1 MHSAQVVWGPCPT
14 HRGAQGDQ
22 NGWSGAQEKQAQI
35 SWVPWTWKDLQVI
48 LGMTESQGTSEKSS
62 KNGGVGSSIT
72 GEHLGLRTSYDPYE
86 PGRWRRW
93 VEAYTTCGRA
103 PAGSE
108 INSKTTSQMLSGSVM
123 VWVPNIHCPR

>member
-1 MHSAQVVWGPCPT
+1 MGTVSDSQRSPGRPEWLEWSPGEASPDLMGPLGLEGPT
-14 HRGAQGDQ
+14 GYSGGDR
-22 NGWSGAQEKQAQI
+22 K
-35 SWVPWTWKDLQVI
+35 PR
-48 LGMTESQGTSEKSS
+48 TSEKSS

-93 VEAYTTCGRA
+93 VEAYTTCGSA